1 MGSSAHKRRLKR
13 LEERA
18 NAASRAAR
26 QREESERE
34 KRIVRLI
41 MDEYDD
47 LEESGEDGDLLK
59 KAVRNVV
66 YDQYED
72 HPESPGFYD
81 HDYIAK
87 GWLRT
92 MRSWGDVE
100 WMMVAGRKSPPSF
113 R

>member
-1 MGSSAHKRRLKR
+1 MGSSAHERRLKR

-18 NAASRAAR
+18 NAASREAR
-26 QREESERE
+26 ERE
-34 KRIVRLI
+34 AFERQKRIVRMI
-41 MDEYDD
+41 MDEYDN
-47 LEESGEDGDLLK
+47 LEESGEGGDLLK
-59 KAVRNVV
+59 KAVHNVV
-66 YDQYED
+66 RDQYED